1 MGELQLYWMGDLE
14 LLKQFVNKNI
24 ELTNGAWSSPGGDK
38 KTYSD
43 GHTSISWRRS
53 KKILQVEGK
62 DENLIKA
69 RLCSAI
75 CNANF
80 VSSGERTR
88 VIVNGQ
94 QVTSPTALDVDDPS
108 TEMDSDRSGAVI
120 ASEVPRPGDDL
131 CSATTESCL
140 GEMGEISVE
149 VGEQLDNRSDEIMSA
164 TSPGLFL
171 NKSAL
176 SFEYQKSQTSHETN
190 TFVSKIPLKTITN
203 SNYSNK
209 VCQTM
214 VDEFNHALNSHNN
227 NAHQCICQ
235 QGYTAIETI
244 KSKISEVQSSVDA
257 FETSLGDLD
266 SILFSYNK
274 AADLNEKYLVE
285 ITEYKNRISCLE
297 QQLTIVKDE
306 RDSFQLAMNLV
317 AQESNYC
324 DGNKIL
330 PNQNLL
336 RERQSAHTGNKN
348 SFQTYNNAARAKR
361 NRLELQI
368 DEANHVENSHHDFE
382 LYAKPEIEIIKL
394 DDSCDGS
401 KPTSSRQSIYKR
413 AEKSQKNEV
422 PCPFIK
428 KRGFCL
434 KGATC
439 DFLHPPNSQS
449 SPPGKRVPPFV
460 PNQPFT
466 PKHNVR
472 KDVAPPFLFPS
483 PFLCPPY
490 FPPPFLHQPFLQQY
504 IPPRMLQTR
513 PPPLMSVPTRP
524 PTHLVRQ
531 TMY

>member
-1 MGELQLYWMGDLE
+1 
-14 LLKQFVNKNI
+14 
-24 ELTNGAWSSPGGDK
+24 
-38 KTYSD
+38 
-43 GHTSISWRRS
+43 
-53 KKILQVEGK
+53 
-62 DENLIKA
+62 
-69 RLCSAI
+69 
-75 CNANF
+75 
-80 VSSGERTR
+80 
-88 VIVNGQ
+88 
-94 QVTSPTALDVDDPS
+94 
-108 TEMDSDRSGAVI
+108 
-120 ASEVPRPGDDL
+120 
-131 CSATTESCL
+131 
-140 GEMGEISVE
+140 
-149 VGEQLDNRSDEIMSA
+149 
-164 TSPGLFL
+164 
-171 NKSAL
+171 
-176 SFEYQKSQTSHETN
+176 
-190 TFVSKIPLKTITN
+190 
-203 SNYSNK
+203 
-209 VCQTM
+209 M

-382 LYAKPEIEIIKL
+382 LHAKPEIEIIKL

-460 PNQPFT
+460 PNQPFM

>member
-1 MGELQLYWMGDLE
+1 M
-14 LLKQFVNKNI
+14 
-24 ELTNGAWSSPGGDK
+24 
-38 KTYSD
+38 
-43 GHTSISWRRS
+43 
-53 KKILQVEGK
+53 QVEGK

-244 KSKISEVQSSVDA
+244 KSKISAVQSSVDA

-306 RDSFQLAMNLV
+306 MDSFQLAMNLV

-336 RERQSAHTGNKN
+336 REIQSAHTGNKN

-382 LYAKPEIEIIKL
+382 LHAKPEIEIIKL

-422 PCPFIK
+422 PYPFIK

-460 PNQPFT
+460 PNQLFM